1 MKGKLIA
8 NYVKRFLRWFIFR
21 QEVMERLVQSFFR
34 KILTLERR
42 LELTESS
49 RSVSQEK
56 FLDELRSVVT
66 DSELSE
72 KIVEIE
78 NQVAELEEEKG
89 NLQLKLVEF
98 EELAGKLSLNV
109 CCIF

>member
-1 MKGKLIA
+1 MKGNLIA
-8 NYVKRFLRWFIFR
+8 NETILFKMFYVSTWNNGTTISIF
-21 QEVMERLVQSFFR
+21 FFR

-66 DSELSE
+66 DSELSD

-98 EELAGKLSLNV
+98 EELAGK
-109 CCIF
+109 

>member
-1 MKGKLIA
+1 
-8 NYVKRFLRWFIFR
+8 
-21 QEVMERLVQSFFR
+21 
-34 KILTLERR
+34 LERR

-66 DSELSE
+66 DSELSD

-98 EELAGKLSLNV
+98 EELAGK
-109 CCIF
+109 

>member
-1 MKGKLIA
+1 
-8 NYVKRFLRWFIFR
+8 
-21 QEVMERLVQSFFR
+21 
-34 KILTLERR
+34 LERR

-66 DSELSE
+66 DSELSD